1 MLEVPCTLG
10 CECGTFLVVKKY
22 SFIVFQIHN
31 HVLFLQCGSCRQ
43 QQRDLSLVSILF
55 FFSLSSPWNYRF
67 ILVVFIYIYIYFY
80 FDSFSFN
87 FLFLSLIL
95 LKKFSFFSILSFNSN
110 LSYICFLFNL
120 VLIFFPI
127 HFIKILLVFNFTFQ
141 SKFMMSYYFQFGP
154 HSFIFFFLLI
164 FFFQFNPQIRNF

>member
-1 MLEVPCTLG
+1 
-10 CECGTFLVVKKY
+10 
-22 SFIVFQIHN
+22 
-31 HVLFLQCGSCRQ
+31 
-43 QQRDLSLVSILF
+43 
-55 FFSLSSPWNYRF
+55 
-67 ILVVFIYIYIYFY
+67 
-80 FDSFSFN
+80 
-87 FLFLSLIL
+87 LIL

-154 HSFIFFFLLI
+154 HSFIFFFLLKL
-164 FFFQFNPQIRNF
+164 FFFSI